1 MKSKQWICIWSFSFM
16 LLILLSGDIHAANPK
31 SEKIRNK
38 MIEIL
43 SLTET
48 ILEKNVRA
56 MRMRSRLEE
65 QMAALKKEIE
75 GERKRLGISS
85 YREAIHAP
93 RIYYDLKLV
102 QLLLAYILKFNE
114 RIADLQFS
122 SERLKFLYQQADDE
136 LKIAETLNDIEAEDL
151 MNQIDNV
158 VREHAPEAGNSFFDV
173 KDVVLTNPEKIWD
186 EIVNKRY

>member
-75 GERKRLGISS
+75 GDK
-85 YREAIHAP
+85 
-93 RIYYDLKLV
+93 V
-102 QLLLAYILKFNE
+102 
-114 RIADLQFS
+114 
-122 SERLKFLYQQADDE
+122 
-136 LKIAETLNDIEAEDL
+136 
-151 MNQIDNV
+151 
-158 VREHAPEAGNSFFDV
+158 
-173 KDVVLTNPEKIWD
+173 IW
-186 EIVNKRY
+186 KK